1 MFPSMNSIVES
12 VYHFIQLKYRA
23 ETLLLFEERVM
34 GGLFFDSD
42 FDFGRLA
49 AALGGDGGR
58 AELALGGETVVIDVY
73 NLKEKQNNLRLF
85 PWAHNR

>member
-1 MFPSMNSIVES
+1 
-12 VYHFIQLKYRA
+12 
-23 ETLLLFEERVM
+23 M

-58 AELALGGETVVIDVY
+58 AELALGGETVVIDVN
-73 NLKEKQNNLRLF
+73 NLKEKQK
-85 PWAHNR
+85 